1 MCLYKMKGIR
11 HIYAK
16 CHQGQLN
23 RGVEKAYKHI
33 ACRFDFDRSG
43 HHLQTNKFNSRKG
56 FQELNDH
63 VYESQL
69 DGEVAFVVGGDHS
82 ISIGSVAGSLKHHKD
97 NLSVVW
103 IDAHADINTSESSPS
118 GNQHGMPIACL
129 TGIEDYFP
137 KSQPLLDPDN
147 IVYLGLRDVDD
158 FESDVIAEKNIKFMS
173 SHELNRDCDLDWLK
187 INTDNIHLSI
197 DVDVLDPELMAS
209 TGTPV
214 EEGITMEKL
223 EELVD
228 WTFDQG
234 KVVSL
239 DLVEFNPKLG
249 TNKEKATS
257 LKNYYKIIDM
267 LHGKLKFPNP
277 N

>member
-1 MCLYKMKGIR
+1 MKGIR

-33 ACRFDFDRSG
+33 ARRFDLTGSG
-43 HHLQTNKFNSRKG
+43 HHVQTSHFNSRKG
-56 FQELNDH
+56 FQELSDK
-63 VYESQL
+63 VFESQM

-103 IDAHADINTSESSPS
+103 IDAHADINTSKSSPS
-118 GNQHGMPIACL
+118 GNRHGMPLACL
-129 TGIEDYFP
+129 TGIENYFP
-137 KSQPLLDPDN
+137 KNQPLLDMDN
-147 IVYLGLRDVDD
+147 LVYLGLRDVDP
-158 FESDVIAEKNIKFMS
+158 FESDVITVGDIDFIG
-173 SHELNRDCDLDWLK
+173 SHELNRDCGLDGVEVK
-187 INTDNIHLSI
+187 TDNIHLSI
-197 DVDVLDPELMAS
+197 DVDVLDPELMGS

-214 EEGITMEKL
+214 SEGITMEKL

-234 KVVSL
+234 SVVSL
-239 DLVEFNPKLG
+239 DLVEFNPKIG